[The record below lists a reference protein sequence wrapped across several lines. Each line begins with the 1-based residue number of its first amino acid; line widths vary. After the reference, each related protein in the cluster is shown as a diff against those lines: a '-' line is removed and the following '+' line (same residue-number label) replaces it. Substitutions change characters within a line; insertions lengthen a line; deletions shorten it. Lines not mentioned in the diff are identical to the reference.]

1 MAKKELTYK
10 SAMKE
15 LETIITQLEDDDVDV
30 DKLEN
35 MIHRA
40 SELIQFCKSRLM
52 KSQEEVDKALKMFQD
67 NNEELDKA

>member
-10 SAMKE
+10 LAMEE
-15 LETIITQLEDDDVDV
+15 LENIVAQLEEDDVDV
-30 DKLEN
+30 DKLAS

-67 NNEELDKA
+67 NNEEQD